1 MATRRSEKRWVRA
14 DWRAYSFLLVW
25 AGFAALTLWAVLAG
39 LDRADERPALV
50 AATTVGTL
58 LGPLS
63 GAISRE
69 GQSCCVAFS
78 LSLLPYCVAAIVV
91 GVTAQFVTPAEW
103 RLGASLRV
111 LAWIGGWLVWFGG
124 GCLSRGLAGA

>member
-1 MATRRSEKRWVRA
+1 MATPLSEKRWVRA
-14 DWRAYSFLLVW
+14 DWRAHSFLLLW

-50 AATTVGTL
+50 VATTVGTL

-78 LSLLPYCVAAIVV
+78 LSLLPYCVAAVVV
-91 GVTAQFVTPAEW
+91 GVMAEFIAPAES
-103 RLGASLRV
+103 RLSASVRV

-124 GCLSRGLAGA
+124 GILSLGHALS